1 MGICTLLT
9 LLSLPFC
16 LHFILGHQTRSGNVF
31 SPFIL
36 GPPIRAMADF
46 NIAHTLKCCND
57 KAMADEDQGIEDGD
71 ENEVEW

>member
-1 MGICTLLT
+1 
-9 LLSLPFC
+9 
-16 LHFILGHQTRSGNVF
+16 VF

-36 GPPIRAMADF
+36 DPPIRATADF
-46 NIAHTLKCCND
+46 NIAHALKCCND